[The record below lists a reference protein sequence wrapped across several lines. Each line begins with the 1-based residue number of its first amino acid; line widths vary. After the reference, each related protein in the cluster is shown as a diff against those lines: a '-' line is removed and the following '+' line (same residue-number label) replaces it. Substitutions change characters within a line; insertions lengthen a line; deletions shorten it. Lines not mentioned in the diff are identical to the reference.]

1 MNNVPEFDP
10 YKLLLKRKQH
20 QEEPISIPNIQYNES
35 DVKELEEFCQKYG
48 ILGVNFKNMNPKSI
62 LNMLKSK
69 MGIVDTE
76 SIIKQSNK
84 TMLYG

>member
-20 QEEPISIPNIQYNES
+20 QEDPTSIPNIQYNQD
-35 DVKELEEFCQKYG
+35 DVKELEQFCQKHG

-69 MGIVDTE
+69 MGIVDNHSMNN
-76 SIIKQSNK
+76 SIKK
-84 TMLYG
+84 MLYG